1 MLTWMDF
8 VLATLAIF
16 TGAVVQGSIGFGSAL
31 IASPLLVLIHPG
43 FVPAPLIM
51 ASLAF
56 NLAVTLRESHAVQ
69 GKQVLWAASGMIPGS
84 ILAGGVLAII
94 SQGSMEVVFGGL
106 VLLAVG
112 ISALGTSVA
121 PSGMTMLGAGFLS
134 GLMNTIAGIGGP
146 PLALVYKDAKSPQL
160 RANLSTLFMLGAGI
174 SLLSLG
180 LYGEIQV
187 RDGLLALSLLPGMA
201 LGFGLSSLILPAVRK
216 KHTRAGVLGLSA
228 LSALAVILREML

>member
-16 TGAVVQGSIGFGSAL
+16 TGAAVQGSIGFGSAL
-31 IASPLLVLIHPG
+31 IASPLLVLIQLDYVPG
-43 FVPAPLIM
+43 PLII

-56 NLAVTLRESHAVQ
+56 NLAVTLRESHAVR

-84 ILAGGVLAII
+84 ILAAGVLAVV
-94 SQGSMEVVFGGL
+94 SQGAMEVVFGGL

-112 ISALGTSVA
+112 ISALGTRVA
-121 PSGMTMLGAGFLS
+121 PSGMTMMGAGFLS

-146 PLALVYKDAKSPQL
+146 PLALVYKDAESPQL
-160 RANLSTLFMLGAGI
+160 RANLSTLFLMGAGI

-180 LYGEIQV
+180 LYGEVQM
-187 RDGLLALSLLPGMA
+187 RDVVLALSLLPGMA
-201 LGFGLSSLILPAVRK
+201 LGFALSSRILPAIRK
-216 KHTRAGVLGLSA
+216 KHTRPGVLILSA
-228 LSALAVILREML
+228 LSALAVILREII